1 MANEYPLPKFHFQVE
16 WGGTK
21 IAFTEVTGLEVTQ
34 EVIEYRDGAM
44 PEMTF
49 IKQAGLRKYSNITLK
64 RGMFKGDLEQ
74 GELEIGQ
81 VSVLIDEI
89 MSVSEIV
96 DSILREFNSCKT
108 RLAAI
113 NIDSKS

>member
-1 MANEYPLPKFHFQVE
+1 MQ
-16 WGGTK
+16 
-21 IAFTEVTGLEVTQ
+21 
-34 EVIEYRDGAM
+34 
-44 PEMTF
+44 
-49 IKQAGLRKYSNITLK
+49 KYYK
-64 RGMFKGDLEQ
+64 Q

-81 VSVLIDEI
+81 VSGLIDEI